1 MKSKP
6 GTVAPERQ
14 HLNGTM
20 HSETK
25 TLTGLMR
32 CLLVSVSMQALA
44 AFVFLGGLTFAVVW
58 IEAHVQRES
67 AQIGEIVSNAVL
79 ITDEV
84 HSATGVGKQAV
95 VAASIALNKTANV
108 LQTLAEILG
117 SPTISL
123 QLGNPATNGRLG

>member
-1 MKSKP
+1 
-6 GTVAPERQ
+6 
-14 HLNGTM
+14 
-20 HSETK
+20 
-25 TLTGLMR
+25 
-32 CLLVSVSMQALA
+32 MQALA

-58 IEAHVQRES
+58 IAAHVQRES